1 MTNGETIL
9 ELYHALES
17 ICSERVRM
25 TLYEKKILDW
35 IDHPILLFKGEQ
47 FDPEYVK
54 LNPKAQVPTLVHNG
68 HVVRESSIVCN
79 YIDDV
84 FPQPLLKPESPQA
97 RACMQEWIKN
107 TDEALYQSVSSLS
120 FSMVFCERLNAMSK
134 QSREAH
140 FAKQTDIERIH
151 RQRSCIKHGTR
162 SPYVLR
168 AVVAWEKMLSEIE
181 ITLQEGGPWLMGE
194 QYSLVE
200 IALGPFIAR
209 IQDLQILPIWMEG
222 RPLSC
227 EWWGRVQQRPSFVQA
242 QVGVGLNDIEA
253 YKQAGK
259 KYGSE
264 IKELHAWYLK
274 DPVACGQA
282 FQFKE

>member
-1 MTNGETIL
+1 MATGETIL

-25 TLYEKKILDW
+25 TLYEKNIQDW

-68 HVVRESSIVCN
+68 HVVRESSIICN

-84 FPQPLLKPESPQA
+84 YPKHLLKPESPQA
-97 RACMQEWIKN
+97 RARMQEWIKN
-107 TDEALYQSVSSLS
+107 TDEALYQAVSSLS
-120 FSMVFCERLNAMSK
+120 FSMVFCERLNEMSE
-134 QSREAH
+134 QAREAH

-151 RQRSCIKHGTR
+151 RQRSCIEYGTR

-168 AVVAWEKMLSEIE
+168 AVVAWEKMLNEIE
-181 ITLQEGGPWLMGE
+181 TTLQEGGPWILGE

-222 RPLSC
+222 RPLSS
-227 EWWGRVQQRPSFVQA
+227 EWWDRVQQRPSFIQA
-242 QVGVGLNDIEA
+242 QVGVESNDIEA

-274 DPVACGQA
+274 DPVDCGRS
-282 FQFKE
+282 FQINK